1 MDARKPL
8 GNPDVYAA
16 APRVHRIAGERV
28 VFSESV
34 LGPGSLPA
42 R

>member
-1 MDARKPL
+1 MDAKRPL

-16 APRVHRIAGERV
+16 AARVDRIAGERV

-34 LGPGSLPA
+34 LGPGKSAA